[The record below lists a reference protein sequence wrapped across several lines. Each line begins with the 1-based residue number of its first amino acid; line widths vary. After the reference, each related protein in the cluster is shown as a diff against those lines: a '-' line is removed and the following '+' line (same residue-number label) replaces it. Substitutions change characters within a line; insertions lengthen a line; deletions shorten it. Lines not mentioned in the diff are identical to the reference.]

1 MKIILKKLK
10 KVLSYIIV
18 VVLTILITT
27 CIYLSILNN
36 TILNKDN
43 ILTMIDNSSYYTRV
57 KNETL
62 NLLEGYIQQSGFDK
76 TILESAITEDII
88 KEDIHNIINGIY
100 TNTKISSSDVT
111 LNLQNNIDKYI
122 KDNNKV
128 LDIAQKNSIK
138 ELITLMSNEYNNNI
152 FPSIGIPYLSD
163 AIKVASNYYL
173 TINNYVI
180 ITTIILIVILIL
192 LSFKNSILYLSI
204 ALLSTS
210 FLILSIYLYTY
221 ITLDLSNI
229 SIHSESITTMIN
241 LIISSIS
248 SKVYT
253 YSFIIF
259 IISIIVC
266 YLSCFKKFK
275 K

>member
-10 KVLSYIIV
+10 KVLSYVIV
-18 VVLTILITT
+18 VVLTILVTT